1 MATVISDTFKIV
13 IDLAAGQTT
22 TNLDRY
28 IDANRPRGLRGM
40 RIVQIWGTGLDT
52 AVLTLN
58 KVTVGGGVTAVGVVT
73 MAAATNADLV
83 DQPGVMGIVAAQL
96 IQGGPNGN
104 TLQLVRSVANSTR
117 LVLDCIAVTG
127 ETIVES

>member
-13 IDLAAGQTT
+13 IDLPAGQTT

-40 RIVQIWGTGLDT
+40 RVISIWGTGLTT
-52 AVLTLN
+52 ALLTLN
-58 KVTVGGGVTAVGVVT
+58 KVSAAGVATAVGVVD
-73 MAAATNADLV
+73 MLAATNADLV
-83 DQPGVMGIVAAQL
+83 DQPGVMGTVAACTL
-96 IQGGPNGN
+96 VGGAAGD
-104 TLQLVRSVANSTR
+104 TLQLVRSNADSTR
-117 LVLDCIAVTG
+117 LVIDCIAQVG

>member
-83 DQPGVMGIVAAQL
+83 DQPGVMGNVNAQM
-96 IQGGPNGN
+96 ITGGPEYP
-104 TLQLVRSVANSTR
+104 STR
-117 LVLDCIAVTG
+117 PFSSQLHSFGA
-127 ETIVES
+127 